1 MSFQLHTNYVDSDLF
16 AYLWFTGM
24 SFQLHANNYA
34 VKFSIHKGLQRR
46 YFNHVLTNKVINFSA
61 F

>member
-1 MSFQLHTNYVDSDLF
+1 MSFQPHANQELPILLKVVG
-16 AYLWFTGM
+16 FTGM